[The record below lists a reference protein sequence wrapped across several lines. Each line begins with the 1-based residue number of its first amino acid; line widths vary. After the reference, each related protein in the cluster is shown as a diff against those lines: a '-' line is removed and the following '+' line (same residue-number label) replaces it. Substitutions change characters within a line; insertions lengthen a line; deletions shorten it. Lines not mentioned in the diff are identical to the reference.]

1 MKEKKMRKCDTA
13 ARNGGMRR
21 GGCIDTGAKM

>member
-13 ARNGGMRR
+13 AWNGGMRR
-21 GGCIDTGAKM
+21 GGYSGTGAKL